1 VGDQRAVGGALDHHR
16 RGKWIEIPTPADAL
30 YQHFL
35 VAAERRFWRCVQP
48 GETPRPYGIE
58 PPRQGIEAV
67 RVVDMSGSNAWAE
80 FANLEKDGNGDG
92 RTASTVDPIKWFDSA
107 SIVPP

>member
-1 VGDQRAVGGALDHHR
+1 VGDQRADGGPLDHQR

-35 VAAERRFWRCVQP
+35 VAAERRFWRCVQT

-80 FANLEKDGNGDG
+80 FASREKTTMGTGEQPLPLI
-92 RTASTVDPIKWFDSA
+92 R
-107 SIVPP
+107 